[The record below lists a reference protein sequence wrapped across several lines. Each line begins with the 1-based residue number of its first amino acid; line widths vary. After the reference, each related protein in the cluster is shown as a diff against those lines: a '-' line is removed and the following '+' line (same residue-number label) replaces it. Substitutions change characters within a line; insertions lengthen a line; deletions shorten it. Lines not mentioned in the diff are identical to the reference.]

1 MIELEFGA
9 VTAVVDGPGGEQEEY
24 TTPIGG
30 LSGVSV
36 VAVGPLEVR
45 LSGGPDGFDW
55 SVGNRGD
62 RPCALRALAVV
73 AQVQG
78 AVEPLRM
85 FRHGYQS
92 WSPSGVAVLGLD
104 DDPSRRS
111 DFPFVQGVYHADA
124 RRAREGELRSE
135 WCTVLAD
142 AGTRGTDRQLVL
154 GFDGGDRHDGTFR
167 LRGEPEG
174 APSSGSRLSSAA
186 PSCGPGQR
194 RALHGVSWARGEEG
208 AASVLLGRWAGR
220 IGRAA
225 GVRLVAPFQVGWCSW
240 YHYFDRVTEADLR
253 HNLAAADRWPFD
265 VFQLDDGYQAA
276 IGDWLDTN
284 EKFPSRLETLAA
296 DIAAQGRRPGIWL
309 APFLA
314 APDSELVRR
323 HPDWV
328 ARHAGGN
335 GDEPLRSWWN
345 PAWGGGDD
353 GFMYSIDTSR
363 PEVLDHLEH
372 LANSLVDAGFA
383 YLKLDFTFAPS
394 VEGRWHDATMTPAQR
409 VRAGFDAIRRGAGD
423 DTFILGCGVPL
434 ANVVGAVDANR
445 IGADVAPLWALDP
458 GAEIVPGY
466 LNVQPSTRSAF
477 AATVARS
484 FMHRQLWMNDPDCIM
499 LRTTATDLDPVAAAT
514 WAQCVGLS
522 GGLVMVSDDL
532 DLLGSEARTR
542 LDEVI
547 AIGRASDDA
556 AQRGDPPTSPDLL
569 VHAVPTTLATADH
582 ELVADADTATSEL
595 RNR

>member
-1 MIELEFGA
+1 MELEFLAVAAELDEPAGA
-9 VTAVVDGPGGEQEEY
+9 TQEFVTPISDLSGTAVVA
-24 TTPIGG
+24 
-30 LSGVSV
+30 L
-36 VAVGPLEVR
+36 GPLEVR
-45 LSGGPDGFDW
+45 LSGRPDGFDW
-55 SVGNRGD
+55 SVGNGGHA
-62 RPCALRALAVV
+62 PCRLRALTVV
-73 AQVQG
+73 GRVQG
-78 AVEPLRM
+78 ATEPLRM

-92 WSPSGVAVLGLD
+92 WSPSGVAVLGTD
-104 DDPSRRS
+104 DDPSRRA

-142 AGTRGTDRQLVL
+142 GVGRATGRPIVL

-167 LRGEPEG
+167 LRRGPERG
-174 APSSGSRLSSAA
+174 AELRIEAFLGGAEL
-186 PSCGPGQR
+186 GPGQR
-194 RALHGVSWARGEEG
+194 RPLHGVSWARGEEG
-208 AASVLLGRWAGR
+208 SASELLGRWAGG

-225 GVRLVAPFQVGWCSW
+225 GARVAAPFQVGWCSW
-240 YHYFDRVTEADLR
+240 YHYFDAVTETDLR
-253 HNLAAADRWPFD
+253 RNLAAADGWPFD

-276 IGDWLDTN
+276 IGDWLHTN
-284 EKFPSRLETLAA
+284 AKFPSRLETLAA

-328 ARHAGGN
+328 ARYPGGN
-335 GDEPLRSWWN
+335 GSEPLRSWWN
-345 PAWGGGDD
+345 PAWGGGED
-353 GFMYSIDTSR
+353 GFMYSLDTSR
-363 PEVLDHLEH
+363 PEVLDHLEQ
-372 LANSLVDAGFA
+372 LAHALVDAGFV

-394 VEGRWHDATMTPAQR
+394 VEGSWHDATLTPAQR

-423 DTFILGCGVPL
+423 DAFILGCGVPL

-466 LNVQPSTRSAF
+466 LNVQPATRSAF

-499 LRTTATDLDPVAAAT
+499 LRTASTDLAPTAAAT
-514 WAQCVGLS
+514 WAQCVALS

-547 AIGRASDDA
+547 ALGRASDDA
-556 AQRGDPPTSPDLL
+556 ARHGGPPISPDLL
-569 VHAVPTTLATADH
+569 DHAVPTTLATAHH
-582 ELVADADTATSEL
+582 ELVADADTATSVL